1 LWTLQRAC
9 DVQLATL
16 SMGPAI
22 QISEDIAQKCTL
34 DALQYYPDNGG
45 GGGDDVFA
53 AMQRLVDRIDDRYR
67 L

>member
-1 LWTLQRAC
+1 
-9 DVQLATL
+9 
-16 SMGPAI
+16 
-22 QISEDIAQKCTL
+22 
-34 DALQYYPDNGG
+34 LQYYPDNGG